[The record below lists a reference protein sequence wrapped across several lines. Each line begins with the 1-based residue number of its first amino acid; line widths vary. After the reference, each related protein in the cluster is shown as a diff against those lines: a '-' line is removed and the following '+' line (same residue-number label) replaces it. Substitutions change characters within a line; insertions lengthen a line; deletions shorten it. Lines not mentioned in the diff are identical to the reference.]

1 MHNLNLKSLSR
12 VTFAFLTLL
21 RDVII
26 CLMTMRSART
36 RTLVT
41 EERSKRAAFTIP
53 VLSLNTVTG
62 PSDRDGKAGPTSVS
76 WAMVS
81 PAGRERRVLV
91 GSTTGPERK
100 TVPLRSNFL
109 PLARICTCLCT
120 TSALLL
126 QDYKSIKGFLQACT
140 SQRTNAKTQFL
151 TRKRAVMQ
159 RSSQAG
165 AYFE

>member
-120 TSALLL
+120 TSAK
-126 QDYKSIKGFLQACT
+126 Y
-140 SQRTNAKTQFL
+140 
-151 TRKRAVMQ
+151 
-159 RSSQAG
+159 
-165 AYFE
+165 